1 MTTPSTHHELYYGT
15 TKIAPNGTH
24 AIGAV
29 AAAYSTH
36 LLDFDWGKAPKEI
49 REDDR
54 PHVDGKLRRGA
65 AWGGRDFYH
74 AIGIRIDRAVV
85 TDGDDVEGARDDAVQ
100 AITNLIMGD
109 GGLIAVKQI
118 RHDIS
123 GNDITR
129 VIMAE
134 ATPVTAPKWAR
145 TDWDE
150 GLVGMFSGPDAVI
163 GINWHAPHPWFVDAA
178 TTDTVALTLDAT
190 LRSTTINN
198 PSSRRVPVTI
208 SALGTGS
215 GITFSVY
222 NGTTGATT
230 DLVGAG
236 ITLNDVTLNASNA
249 IVVDQYVGDLQVFD
263 AYQSTTDM
271 RPYLSPRP
279 RLWLSPGD
287 NTVKW
292 QVTGGSPTGATLVIG
307 FKGWWGTP

>member
-1 MTTPSTHHELYYGT
+1 MTTTHHELYYGT
-15 TKIAPNGTH
+15 TLIAPNGSHTLGGS
-24 AIGAV
+24 AD
-29 AAAYSTH
+29 AYSTH

-74 AIGIRIDRAVV
+74 AIGIRVNRAVV
-85 TDGDDVEGARDDAVQ
+85 TDADDVEGARDDAVQ
-100 AITNLIMGD
+100 ALTNLIMGD
-109 GGLIAVKQI
+109 GGLIAVKQV

-129 VIMAE
+129 VIQAE
-134 ATPVTAPKWAR
+134 ATPVTAPRWAR

-178 TTDTVALTLDAT
+178 TTDTAALTLDGT
-190 LRSTTINN
+190 LRNTTINN
-198 PSSRRVPVTI
+198 PSSRRVPVKI
-208 SALGTGS
+208 AALGTGS
-215 GITFSVY
+215 GITFTVY
-222 NGTTGATT
+222 NGTSGATT

-236 ITLNDVTLNASNA
+236 ITLAGVTLDASDA
-249 IVVDQYVGDLQVFD
+249 IVVDQYVGDLQRLQ
-263 AYQSTTDM
+263 AYQAADSVF
-271 RPYLSPRP
+271 PYLAARP

-292 QVTGGSPTGATLVIG
+292 QVTGGSATGATLVIG
-307 FKGWWGTP
+307 FKGWWATP